1 MIDVCG
7 YSYVFDG
14 GYGWVIVLGSFLVY
28 FVIDKYLKQINKQ
41 FYYSILSVYV
51 CVLYQLMD
59 V

>member
-28 FVIDKYLKQINKQ
+28 FVIDKYLK
-41 FYYSILSVYV
+41 
-51 CVLYQLMD
+51 
-59 V
+59 